1 MRITVTLEVDPAD
14 EDQAHRTG
22 LTEAAN
28 GKLVDAL
35 QRAGFELTSG
45 PTVIN
50 PDRTRDTI
58 SRPRK

>member
-1 MRITVTLEVDPAD
+1 MRITLVLEVDPSD
-14 EDQAHRTG
+14 EDQTHRTG

-45 PTVIN
+45 PTVID
-50 PDRTRDTI
+50 PDRTRETI